1 MDEKRILIIAG
12 IVVIIVIVATFILLF
27 SNAEDSSY
35 SRISILGNGSVS
47 ENGTIDVKLANG
59 DGVALKDKDITIT
72 LKDSEGN
79 VVFNKTAKT
88 YVNGVANVKLT
99 NVSAGSYDVEAT
111 FAGDDNYTSCSVS
124 EKLKIIGPDGD
135 EEQTEDDNAT
145 AVDTTDTVDSAQTQ
159 SSQSYSSSSY
169 QSQSYTPPSSSDDG
183 GSEDTYYDEN
193 GHEIEPVID
202 ENGNEVLE

>member
-1 MDEKRILIIAG
+1 MDEKRVMIIAG
-12 IVVIIVIVATFILLF
+12 IVVIIAVAATFMLLF

-47 ENGTIDVKLANG
+47 ENGTVDVKLANG
-59 DGVALKDKDITIT
+59 DGIALKDKDITIT
-72 LKDSEGN
+72 LKDSEGK

-99 NVSAGSYDVEAT
+99 NVSAGSYDIEAT
-111 FAGDDNYTSCSVS
+111 FAGDGNYSSCSVS

-135 EEQTEDDNAT
+135 EEQTGDDNAT
-145 AVDTTDTVDSAQTQ
+145 ADDTADTVDTAPTQ

-169 QSQSYTPPSSSDDG
+169 QSQSYTPPSSSDDD

-193 GHEIEPVID
+193 GQEIEPVID
-202 ENGNEVLE
+202 EDGNEVLE

>member
-47 ENGTIDVKLANG
+47 ENGTIDVKLAND

-111 FAGDDNYTSCSVS
+111 FAGDGNYSSCSVS
-124 EKLKIIGPDGD
+124 EKD
-135 EEQTEDDNAT
+135 
-145 AVDTTDTVDSAQTQ
+145 DTTDTVDTAPTQ

-202 ENGNEVLE
+202 EDGNEVLE

>member
-12 IVVIIVIVATFILLF
+12 IVVIIAVAATFMLLF

-35 SRISILGNGSVS
+35 SRISILGNGSISV
-47 ENGTIDVKLANG
+47 NGTLDVKLAND
-59 DGVALKDKDITIT
+59 DGVALKDKDITVT

-88 YVNGVANVKLT
+88 YVNGVANVKLA
-99 NVSAGSYDVEAT
+99 NVSAGSYNVEAT
-111 FAGDDNYTSCSVS
+111 FAGDGNYSSCSVS
-124 EKLKIIGPDGD
+124 EKLKIIGPDGE
-135 EEQTEDDNAT
+135 EEQTEEDNAT
-145 AVDTTDTVDSAQTQ
+145 VEDTTDTVDTTPTQ

-193 GHEIEPVID
+193 GQEIEPVID
-202 ENGNEVLE
+202 EEGNEVLE

>member
-47 ENGTIDVKLANG
+47 ENGTIDVKLAND

-111 FAGDDNYTSCSVS
+111 FAGDDNYLVTLLYMNNVCH
-124 EKLKIIGPDGD
+124 LADLL
-135 EEQTEDDNAT
+135 TELPERGKG
-145 AVDTTDTVDSAQTQ
+145 
-159 SSQSYSSSSY
+159 SSY
-169 QSQSYTPPSSSDDG
+169 NPC
-183 GSEDTYYDEN
+183 
-193 GHEIEPVID
+193 
-202 ENGNEVLE
+202 L

>member
-1 MDEKRILIIAG
+1 MDEKRVMIIAG
-12 IVVIIVIVATFILLF
+12 IVVIIAVAATFMLLF

-35 SRISILGNGSVS
+35 SRISILGNGSIS
-47 ENGTIDVKLANG
+47 ENGTVDVKLANG
-59 DGVALKDKDITIT
+59 DGIALKDKDITIT
-72 LKDSEGN
+72 LKDSEGK

-99 NVSAGSYDVEAT
+99 NVSAGSYDIEAT
-111 FAGDDNYTSCSVS
+111 FAGDGNYSSCSVS

-135 EEQTEDDNAT
+135 EEQTGDDNAT
-145 AVDTTDTVDSAQTQ
+145 ADDTADTVDTAPTQ

-169 QSQSYTPPSSSDDG
+169 QSQSYTPPSSSDDD

-193 GHEIEPVID
+193 GQEIEPVID
-202 ENGNEVLE
+202 EDGNEVLE